1 LKGNPPFPGEPC
13 ETEPQ
18 QNWTEQE
25 KWVWKKVGSGE
36 IANFNEGDHYGGPL
50 DPKKPEGWPENRV
63 LRPKFLETILLHE
76 PYRGAL
82 TRHGVSIIGAW
93 FNEPN
98 DLENATLAHELYLV
112 SSRFDSDVCL
122 RYLKSPCII
131 SFESSKFKGK
141 LNMNGLRVESSL
153 FMRNDAE
160 FAEVIL
166 RGARIGD
173 QLDMS
178 NSKFNGKLDMD
189 ALRVESSLF
198 MRNDAEFADVKLIS
212 ARIGDQ
218 LDMSN
223 SKFNGKLDMDGLR
236 IESGLF
242 MRNGAEFSEVILR
255 CAKIGNQLN
264 FIGSK
269 FKDKLNMNSLY
280 VDGGLLM
287 NNCPELPR

>member
-189 ALRVESSLF
+189 
-198 MRNDAEFADVKLIS
+198 
-212 ARIGDQ
+212 
-218 LDMSN
+218 
-223 SKFNGKLDMDGLR
+223 GLR